1 MKYKIALTS
10 VIWTNDYQN
19 ARHFDSRASQEAY
32 FGLPALMENLPT
44 RNLNGGNF
52 TRLSLIVKTGEAGIG
67 DIMSSNYAIILD
79 VDKGKYWYY
88 FIVNATFDSV
98 DQMRI
103 ELEMDV
109 IQSYYLD
116 MTFGESMI
124 ERAHL
129 NRWSEELVDRFMLRK
144 GIDSAFY
151 TRDEIVNL
159 PKRIK
164 RISSCTTSPYAPG
177 TAVSEW
183 LQNNIYA
190 WLYAYF
196 DIGEYTFDGET
207 INVPLWYS
215 RNLATGV
222 RPPDI
227 SSPYIV
233 ICCPVMNNNNA
244 HFYIGEK
251 ELTVDAF
258 FDFIYANKG
267 NLYGLKLTQ
276 FSPFTRGTR
285 APEITVDGNNL
296 TITSNTNL
304 VAKGKT
310 KFIAN
315 VQRQYLGTQY
325 LTRDYQLPQYD
336 IVEQNIT
343 EYGADLQAN
352 PKIFN
357 SDYRE
362 LKIVY
367 AGGEYGF
374 DIQKLYGSTIMSS
387 DAVSFEGFEIIT
399 PEIAPTFIS
408 VIPVGVLPIYNGTK
422 LGKIGYMQE
431 NDLSIPYSKNQLDVF
446 LANNKNFFKQ
456 KEWGYINQRSQ
467 RAVSGF
473 SGALS
478 GLGGAAV
485 SGVTGNVGG
494 AVSQGIASI
503 LGIGINALQSEIQIE
518 YDKQATKYTLDNMAS
533 GVDALA
539 NSNSNAFFN
548 LAINDCKI
556 LFEELEALPNDINR
570 ALEDMHENGYV
581 YNRMGNIKDFDTIRA
596 KWNYVKA
603 RVEIIKTPV
612 KIPNEVRNTIK
623 AIFAHGIRFWRVDN
637 WSFNQTNLENNNG

>member
-1 MKYKIALTS
+1 M
-10 VIWTNDYQN
+10 
-19 ARHFDSRASQEAY
+19 
-32 FGLPALMENLPT
+32 
-44 RNLNGGNF
+44 
-52 TRLSLIVKTGEAGIG
+52 
-67 DIMSSNYAIILD
+67 
-79 VDKGKYWYY
+79 
-88 FIVNATFDSV
+88 FDSV

-124 ERAHL
+124 ERVHL
-129 NRWSEELVDRFMLRK
+129 NRWSEEIVDRFMLRK

-164 RISSCTTSPYAPG
+164 RISSCTTSPYQAG

-190 WLYAYF
+190 WLYAYL

-215 RNLATGV
+215 RNLATIV
-222 RPPDI
+222 RPPDVA
-227 SSPYIV
+227 SPYIV
-233 ICCPVMNNNNA
+233 ICCPVMNNSNA

-258 FDFIYANKG
+258 FDFVNANKA

-276 FSPFTRGTR
+276 FSPFARGTR
-285 APEITVDGNNL
+285 APVITVDGNNL
-296 TITSNTNL
+296 TVTSNTNL
-304 VAKGKT
+304 VVKGTT

-315 VQRQYLGTQY
+315 VQRQYLATQY
-325 LTRDYQLPQYD
+325 LTQDYQLPQYD

-343 EYGADLQAN
+343 EYGEDLRAN

-362 LKIVY
+362 LKVVY
-367 AGGEYGF
+367 AGGEYSF
-374 DIQKLYGSTIMSS
+374 DIQKLYGSTLMSAS
-387 DAVSFEGFEIIT
+387 YINFEGFEILT
-399 PEIAPTFIS
+399 PEIAPTFVT
-408 VIPVGVLPIYNGTK
+408 VIPTAIDPIYNNPK
-422 LGKIGYMQE
+422 DAKIGYMAE

-446 LANNKNFFKQ
+446 LANNKNFFLQ
-456 KEWGYINQRSQ
+456 KKEQYVNQQAQ

-473 SGALS
+473 TGALS
-478 GLGGAAV
+478 GLSGSALSGV
-485 SGVTGNVGG
+485 SGNVVG
-494 AVSQGIASI
+494 AITQGVGS
-503 LGIGINALQSEIQIE
+503 LLNIGTNILQSELQID
-518 YDKQATKYTLDNMAS
+518 YDKTTTKYTLDNMAS
-533 GVDALA
+533 GIDALS

-548 LAINDCKI
+548 LGINDCRI
-556 LFEELEALPNDINR
+556 LLEELEALPNDINR

-581 YNRMGNIKDFDTIRA
+581 YNRMGNIKDFDTIRT

-637 WSFNQTNLENNNG
+637 WSFNQTNLEYSNG

>member
-32 FGLPALMENLPT
+32 FDLPALMENLPT

-52 TRLSLIVKTGEAGIG
+52 TRLSLIVKTAEAGIG

-164 RISSCTTSPYAPG
+164 RISSCTTSPYQAG

-190 WLYAYF
+190 WLYAYL

-258 FDFIYANKG
+258 FDFVNANKG

-304 VAKGKT
+304 VTKGTT

-343 EYGADLQAN
+343 EYGEDLQAN

-374 DIQKLYGSTIMSS
+374 DIQKLYGSTIMSA

-431 NDLSIPYSKNQLDVF
+431 NDVSIPYNKNQLDVF

-456 KEWGYINQRSQ
+456 KQLAYSQQRTN
-467 RAVSGF
+467 AIMATL
-473 SGALS
+473 GALANS
-478 GLGGAAV
+478 FKQFGTQDIAGGMQSLGTVLTTGAQAE
-485 SGVTGNVGG
+485 
-494 AVSQGIASI
+494 
-503 LGIGINALQSEIQIE
+503 INIE
-518 YDKQATKYTLDNMAS
+518 YDKANTKLTLDNMAS

-548 LAINDCKI
+548 LAMNDCKI
-556 LFEELEALPNDINR
+556 LFEELEGLPNDINR

-581 YNRMGNIKDFDTIRA
+581 YNRMGNIKDFDTIRV

-623 AIFAHGIRFWRVDN
+623 AIFAHGIRFWRVDD
-637 WSFNQTNLENNNG
+637 WSFNQTNLEYNNG